1 MQEAM
6 LVGGIMK
13 GYLVSNAVNDP
24 QGGWRL
30 MYGAAAPVALV
41 MGLGGVRMDHNR
53 SAQSQHAAV

>member
-1 MQEAM
+1 M

-13 GYLVSNAVNDP
+13 GYAVSNAVDKF

-41 MGLGGVRMDHNR
+41 MGLGVVRVD
-53 SAQSQHAAV
+53 